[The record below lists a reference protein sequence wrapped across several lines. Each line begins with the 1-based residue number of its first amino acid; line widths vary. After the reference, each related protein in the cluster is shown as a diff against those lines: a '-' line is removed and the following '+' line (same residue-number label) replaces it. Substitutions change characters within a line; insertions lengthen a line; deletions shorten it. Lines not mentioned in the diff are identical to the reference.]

1 MPLVDDRDF
10 LIICPNS
17 HYLNSFSNSLPN
29 QANNPIF
36 AETFEN
42 AALIQ
47 AMDSIQTFISRIIL
61 LVGVLL
67 AGSVTVVAQGDPE
80 QSQNVDSQEE
90 GVYDPTNTAFHHIS
104 DQNVFSLGFY
114 DVPLPVILYAP
125 GHGVSTFLSSR
136 FGIGENGNGTLAV
149 DRYVLVEGRVRRVA
163 DDSFPLGEVSI
174 SEDSFDFRTEVK
186 PDGSEGEIVYL
197 HHEGE
202 VYRLDNTSTL
212 DGGLLGGGLTSF
224 YDFSPTKNVIFMIAV
239 MVFLLWVFRKA
250 AKRYEEDALRA
261 PKGVQS
267 LLEVMFIF
275 IRDEI
280 AKPFLGPDYMRFLP
294 YLMTL
299 FFLIF
304 SINLFGQIPFL
315 GSPNVTGNLTF
326 TLMLAV
332 VTMLVVSFNGTKMF
346 WQNTLWMPGLPGFVK
361 PILSVVEILGMII
374 KPLTLT
380 LRLAANMT
388 AGHIM
393 MVIFVSMLFI
403 FNDAGR
409 NLVGSVPG
417 LLLAGPLSMFMMA
430 LELIVISVQAFV
442 FTILSASY
450 IGAAIAK
457 E

>member
-1 MPLVDDRDF
+1 M
-10 LIICPNS
+10 NS
-17 HYLNSFSNSLPN
+17 
-29 QANNPIF
+29 PIF

-47 AMDSIQTFISRIIL
+47 AMDSIRTFISKIL
-61 LVGVLL
+61 LFVFVGGVLL
-67 AGSVTVVAQGDPE
+67 AGSVTVVAQDVSGQE
-80 QSQNVDSQEE
+80 QGVDVQEE
-90 GVYDPTNTAFHHIS
+90 GGYDPTNSAFHHIS

-114 DVPLPVILYAP
+114 DVPLPMILYAP
-125 GHGVSTFLSSR
+125 GHGVSAFLSSK
-136 FGIGENGNGTLAV
+136 FGIGEHGTGSMAV
-149 DRYVLVEGRVRRVA
+149 DRYVLVEGRVRRVV
-163 DDSFPLGEVSI
+163 DDRFPLGLVSV
-174 SEDSFDFRTEVK
+174 SGDSFDFQMETK

-212 DGGLLGGGLTSF
+212 DGGLLGGGITSF
-224 YDFSPTKNVIFMIAV
+224 YDFSPTKNVVFMLVV
-239 MVFLLWVFRKA
+239 MIFLLWVFRKA
-250 AKRYEEDALRA
+250 AKRYEDDALRA

-280 AKPFLGPDYMRFLP
+280 AKPFLGPDYLRFLP
-294 YLMTL
+294 FLMTL

-304 SINLFGQIPFL
+304 SINLFGQVPFF

-326 TLMLAV
+326 TLMLAL
-332 VTMLVVSFNGTKMF
+332 VTMLVVSFNGTKAF

-409 NLVGSVPG
+409 NLAGSVPG
-417 LLLAGPLSMFMMA
+417 LLLAGPLSMFMMT